1 LGFLTGGVS
10 LVLTLGGWAAAATA
24 AGTVVNVGADLTD
37 DFSTK
42 GYLKIITILASILQ
56 KRFEELEI
64 SLGQYRT
71 IVQWLKQSHGL
82 DENRSAF
89 LLQQLNGCVNGALA
103 LSAKGNVAAF
113 AMAGELYRT
122 IEIAKS
128 VGTLTTTATG
138 GTSYVITKTLSE
150 LTAVETAAVKNIF
163 TVAWT
168 GATVLGKVLE
178 GSLIALNV
186 GTVVFDIVSLVKSWT
201 NNHPAVIAIDGLS
214 EKLNLLENEIKK
226 ILSTMEEVH

>member
-1 LGFLTGGVS
+1 LAFLTGGVS
-10 LVLTLGGWAAAATA
+10 LVLTFGGLAATV
-24 AGTVVNVGADLTD
+24 AGTGVNLGADLVD
-37 DFSTK
+37 KFWTK
-42 GYLKIITILASILQ
+42 GYLETITNLVSSLQ
-56 KRFEELEI
+56 RCFEELEM
-64 SLGQYRT
+64 SLAQYWT

-82 DENRSAF
+82 DEDWSVF
-89 LLQQLNGCVNGALA
+89 LLQQLGNCVLA
-103 LSAKGNVAAF
+103 HSAKGNVAAF

-163 TVAWT
+163 AVART

-178 GSLIALNV
+178 GSVMVLNV
-186 GTVVFDIVSLVKSWT
+186 GMVVFEIVSLVKSWT
-201 NNHPAVIAIDGLS
+201 NNHPAVIAIDDLS
-214 EKLNLLENEIKK
+214 DKLNLLENEIKQK
-226 ILSTMEEVH
+226 LSTMEEVH